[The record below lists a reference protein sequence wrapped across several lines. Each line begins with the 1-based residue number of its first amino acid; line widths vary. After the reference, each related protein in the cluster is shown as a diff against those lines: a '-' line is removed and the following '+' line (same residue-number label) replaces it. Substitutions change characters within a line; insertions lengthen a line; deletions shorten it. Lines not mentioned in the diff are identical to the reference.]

1 PQPATRPEPTV
12 DAPTAPPTRATRPR
26 RPRRVPVPLPPG
38 VLDDSVE
45 AADHLVRV
53 PGMTLLVDGY
63 NASLSVWPE
72 LTIAEQRRRL
82 VDALAEL
89 AARSGVDASVVFDG
103 ADTAWPAA
111 WPAGPRQVK
120 VSFSP
125 ADVEADDVILERV
138 AALDPSRRVLV
149 ASSDRRVRDG
159 AAALGANV
167 ISSAQLLGALR
178 R

>member
-1 PQPATRPEPTV
+1 PEGSTAAV
-12 DAPTAPPTRATRPR
+12 EGEAAPPHRDTVRPKRPR
-26 RPRRVPVPLPPG
+26 RIPVPLPPG

-72 LTIAEQRRRL
+72 LSIAEQRRRL

-89 AARSGVDASVVFDG
+89 AARTGVDASVVFDG
-103 ADTAWPAA
+103 ADTAWPGAS
-111 WPAGPRQVK
+111 PTTSRHVK

-125 ADVEADDVILERV
+125 ADVEADDVILDRV
-138 AALDPSRRVLV
+138 AGLDPSRRVLV

-159 AAALGANV
+159 AVTMGANV
-167 ISSAQLLGALR
+167 ISSAQLLRALR